1 MTRLYSNITS
11 TKCSPPRHQII
22 FPISSPGNTIII
34 QIDPPLVWM
43 GRAYSSHKVRP
54 ILQLHHMWQKETE
67 HTHTAA
73 WVETRAVITCKLTR
87 ICSGNQITTNSTH
100 HWWSSAERV
109 TLTTRSKAYS
119 CRKLLRKRDHNYSVL
134 AASELCTRLGLHKR
148 WGQSVSNRP
157 TLKQKCEREMRW
169 PESL

>member
-1 MTRLYSNITS
+1 MLSTAPPNYFPDFEPWEYNHHSNWPTRSLDGQSTALTKFGRYCNYITCGKRKRS
-11 TKCSPPRHQII
+11 
-22 FPISSPGNTIII
+22 
-34 QIDPPLVWM
+34 
-43 GRAYSSHKVRP
+43 
-54 ILQLHHMWQKETE
+54 
-67 HTHTAA
+67 THTAA

-134 AASELCTRLGLHKR
+134 AAFELCTRLGLHKR

-157 TLKQKCEREMRW
+157 TLKQKCEREMGW